1 MVALFSMPSAA
12 LAFPEEPL
20 IRFELETSKAAVAEK
35 IRGTVVV
42 TFAEGMHAYQNPPSQ
57 DYMIPLEITAGNDRT
72 RLISVDYPRGIE
84 KMAGGEMAAVYMG
97 EVSIPVV
104 VAATSGAGE
113 QSLAL
118 TVSYQQCDDDQCF
131 MPTDQQVTAAIFL
144 SGEGPAPPAQVGEL
158 ETPPPA
164 GTASTDA
171 AAAAQAAQ
179 QGGWLEETLQNTF
192 SGGNLVILFLLLFL
206 VGIAI
211 NLTPCVYPLI
221 PITIAFF
228 ANQAG
233 ENKGQRVQLGLMYM
247 LGIAGT
253 YALVGGIAAATG
265 AIFGELFTNPWMLV
279 FLAVFMFA
287 LALSM
292 FDVYQLGL
300 PPALTK
306 HLKGRSGVVGA
317 LIMGLLVGLAAA
329 PCAGPLIAAVFT
341 EAAKV
346 GNPALSVGMFLAV
359 GLGIGL
365 PYLFLAILSSGV
377 KALPQAG
384 SWLKTVKAVLGLVVI
399 GVGLSY
405 LLQAFGNRISSETHI
420 IVWASFFA
428 GCGLYLLIFE
438 TNANNRLAQMLKG
451 VTGLI
456 AGIIAG
462 ISIAGLFVAPSGPG
476 IQWEEFTMERYEQA
490 LASGQPIL
498 IDATANWCVQC
509 HEIERDVFS
518 RQDVVDATEGIV
530 ALKIDWST
538 GVSRDY
544 IRETQERFNI
554 AGLPHIIVQRPGG
567 EDVAVLNAIHNP
579 QAFIDLLQSA
589 RSDP

>member
-1 MVALFSMPSAA
+1 
-12 LAFPEEPL
+12 
-20 IRFELETSKAAVAEK
+20 
-35 IRGTVVV
+35 
-42 TFAEGMHAYQNPPSQ
+42 
-57 DYMIPLEITAGNDRT
+57 
-72 RLISVDYPRGIE
+72 
-84 KMAGGEMAAVYMG
+84 
-97 EVSIPVV
+97 
-104 VAATSGAGE
+104 
-113 QSLAL
+113 
-118 TVSYQQCDDDQCF
+118 
-131 MPTDQQVTAAIFL
+131 
-144 SGEGPAPPAQVGEL
+144 L
-158 ETPPPA
+158 ETPPIA
-164 GTASTDA
+164 GTTTSDAS
-171 AAAAQAAQ
+171 AAQAVQ

-192 SGGNLVILFLLLFL
+192 SGGNLVVLFLLLFL

-233 ENKGQRVQLGLMYM
+233 ENKGQRIQLGFMYM
-247 LGIAGT
+247 LGIAST

-279 FLAVFMFA
+279 FLALFMFA

-300 PPALTK
+300 PPGLSK

-365 PYLFLAILSSGV
+365 PYLFLAILSSSV

-420 IVWASFFA
+420 IIWASFFV
-428 GCGLYLLIFE
+428 GCGLYLLVFE
-438 TNANNRLAQMLKG
+438 TNANNRLAQTLKG

-456 AGIIAG
+456 AGIVAG
-462 ISIAGLFVAPSGPG
+462 ISLAGLFATPSGPG

-509 HEIERDVFS
+509 HEIEQNIFS
-518 RQDVVDATEGIV
+518 RQDVVDAMAGVV
-530 ALKIDWST
+530 ALRIDWST
-538 GVSRDY
+538 GVSKDY

-554 AGLPHIIVQRPGG
+554 SGLPHIIVQRPGG
-567 EDVAVLNAIHNP
+567 ENLAVLNSIRNP
-579 QAFIDLLQSA
+579 QAFISLLQSA
-589 RSDP
+589 RSGR